1 MLKAK
6 AVDIKL
12 EIVGA
17 SIVWATG
24 LRLIAIAVMLL
35 LGWRGGGDQLLG
47 SLISFGLTLV
57 YPLILHTIVAR
68 RTGVRYRVGYAYFAC
83 IPVYTVLILSSMSE
97 EITSIVIGSLVIA
110 LEFVVFDLVFEHW
123 LKTERT
129 SHFAIWQRLDQLS
142 FRDYVT
148 LGIPRLKAFG

>member
-6 AVDIKL
+6 AVDIRL

-35 LGWRGGGDQLLG
+35 LGWKGGGDQLLG

-57 YPLILHTIVAR
+57 YPLLLHTIVSR
-68 RTGVRYRVGYAYFAC
+68 RAGVRYRVGYAYFAC
-83 IPVYTVLILSSMSE
+83 IPVYTVSILSS
-97 EITSIVIGSLVIA
+97 TSVTSMVIGTLVIA
-110 LEFVVFDLVFEHW
+110 VEFAVFDLVFEHW
-123 LKTERT
+123 LKMERT

-142 FRDYVT
+142 FRDFVT
-148 LGIPRLKAFG
+148 LGIPRLKQFG